1 MLFLVNLAL
10 LCLIESQIHLGWLRQ
25 EVTSGELLVR
35 TDLLEQVAQVCV
47 LAGLDHFQWWT
58 FHRLSEQPL
67 PVFAHLCRK
76 KKKKKPFLYVRRNFL
91 YFTLFLLPLVRFL
104 GTLTGVWLSFLYSP
118 RYLCTWVRSPWAFS
132 AAGGTTSDLSISLCM
147 KDVPVS
153 KSFLWPLIAFTSVFS
168 CFSWT
173 VGANNW
179 TQHSQVVGQL
189 TSTEH
194 RARITLFNLLAMLC
208 LMQPR
213 RLLTFFAPR
222 THFWLMVKL
231 EYTKTH
237 QSFSVKLLSSQLPP
251 NLYWEKGLSTPM
263 FSTFTCLYWLLWGS
277 CWPISQNCWS
287 PFEGQHNPSG
297 TSLSFLA
304 LCCSFLTSRCVVN
317 YFYMTI
323 IMQTQGSELFNCS

>member
-1 MLFLVNLAL
+1 MSWQVWIISNDGHSTDYLSNLFQCL
-10 LCLIESQIHLGWLRQ
+10 L
-25 EVTSGELLVR
+25 
-35 TDLLEQVAQVCV
+35 
-47 LAGLDHFQWWT
+47 T
-58 FHRLSEQPL
+58 FVE
-67 PVFAHLCRK
+67 K
-76 KKKKKPFLYVRRNFL
+76 KKKQKKPFLYVKRNFL

-118 RYLCTWVRSPWAFS
+118 GYLYTWVRSPWAFS

-153 KSFLWPLIAFTSVFS
+153 KSFLWPLIALTSVFS